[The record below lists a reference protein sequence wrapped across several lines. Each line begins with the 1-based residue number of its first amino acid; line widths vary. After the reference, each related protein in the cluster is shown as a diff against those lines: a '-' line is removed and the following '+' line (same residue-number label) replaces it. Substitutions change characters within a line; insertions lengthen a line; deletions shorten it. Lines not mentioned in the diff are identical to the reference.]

1 LLGLTSNV
9 GGLKFLINNRKFTM
23 KITCNGE
30 TKEINPDTTLVNFIR
45 NIELNPDTVVAE
57 CDGRII
63 KREEYDTFVLSEGN
77 VLELIRFVGG
87 G

>member
-1 LLGLTSNV
+1 
-9 GGLKFLINNRKFTM
+9 M

-30 TKEINPDTTLVNFIR
+30 TKEIPLNTTLVSFIADMD
-45 NIELNPDTVVAE
+45 LNPDTVVAE

-63 KREEYDTFVLSEGN
+63 KRDEYGTLVLQEGN

>member
-1 LLGLTSNV
+1 
-9 GGLKFLINNRKFTM
+9 M

-30 TKEINPDTTLVNFIR
+30 TKEITPNTTLVNFIKEM
-45 NIELNPDTVVAE
+45 ELNPDTVVAE

-63 KREEYDTFVLSEGN
+63 NRDEYDSLVLQDGN

>member
-1 LLGLTSNV
+1 
-9 GGLKFLINNRKFTM
+9 M

-30 TKEINPDTTLVNFIR
+30 TKEITPNTTLVTLITDMNP
-45 NIELNPDTVVAE
+45 NPDTVVAE

-63 KREEYDTFVLSEGN
+63 KRDEYDTLILSDGN

>member
-1 LLGLTSNV
+1 
-9 GGLKFLINNRKFTM
+9 M

-30 TKEINPDTTLVNFIR
+30 TKEITPNTTLVNFIKEM
-45 NIELNPDTVVAE
+45 ELNPDTVVAE
-57 CDGRII
+57 CDDRII
-63 KREEYDTFVLSEGN
+63 NRDEYDSLVLQDGN

>member
-1 LLGLTSNV
+1 MN
-9 GGLKFLINNRKFTM
+9 
-23 KITCNGE
+23 ITCNGE
-30 TKEINPDTTLVNFIR
+30 TKEITPNTTLESFIR
-45 NIELNPDTVVAE
+45 DLDLNPDTVVAE

-63 KREEYDTFVLSEGN
+63 KRDEYETLVLREGN

>member
-1 LLGLTSNV
+1 
-9 GGLKFLINNRKFTM
+9 M

-30 TKEINPDTTLVNFIR
+30 IRELNPGTTLVALIR
-45 NIELNPDTVVAE
+45 DMDLNPDTVVAE
-57 CDGRII
+57 CDGNII
-63 KREEYDTFVLSEGN
+63 SRDDYDTLILQEGC

>member
-1 LLGLTSNV
+1 
-9 GGLKFLINNRKFTM
+9 M

-30 TKEINPDTTLVNFIR
+30 IKDIAQDTTLVSFIR
-45 NIELNPDTVVAE
+45 DLDLNPDTVVAE
-57 CDGRII
+57 CDGRIVR
-63 KREEYDTFVLSEGN
+63 REEYDTLVLSEGN

>member
-1 LLGLTSNV
+1 
-9 GGLKFLINNRKFTM
+9 M

-30 TKEINPDTTLVNFIR
+30 TKEITPNTTLISFIR
-45 NIELNPDTVVAE
+45 DMNLNPDTVVAE
-57 CDGRII
+57 CDGRIV
-63 KREEYDTFVLSEGN
+63 KREEYDNLVLSEET

>member
-1 LLGLTSNV
+1 
-9 GGLKFLINNRKFTM
+9 M

-30 TKEINPDTTLVNFIR
+30 IKDITRGTTLVSFIR
-45 NIELNPDTVVAE
+45 DLDLNPDTVVAE
-57 CDGRII
+57 CDGRIV
-63 KREEYDTFVLSEGN
+63 KREEYDSLVLSEGN

>member
-1 LLGLTSNV
+1 
-9 GGLKFLINNRKFTM
+9 M

-30 TKEINPDTTLVNFIR
+30 QRELSPDTTLITFIR
-45 NIELNPDTVVAE
+45 DMDLNPDTVVAE
-57 CDGRII
+57 CDGKII
-63 KREEYDTFVLSEGN
+63 SRDDYETLILREGC